1 MLKKGLVLVVVALFS
16 VIATYLALHS
26 MIAKAK
32 AEVQA
37 LQSVVTT
44 TEKKLLGHTSYTT
57 YLTAGKE
64 ALSGQMKLLAATVT
78 RDEGFTRT
86 VQRSLVPGMPSKAT
100 VALWHTTEY
109 SFGYNLEPD
118 KYDLRSVPEGIE
130 IRVKKPALVATP
142 AVSNLRHGVLNGG
155 ALINEQAEL
164 LKLTEEAAAG
174 AKARGDAMVSD
185 PAVVALCEKRLVDFL
200 SSFLAK
206 QPGVQ
211 VVPRISVVY
220 I

>member
-1 MLKKGLVLVVVALFS
+1 MLKKGLALVVVAL
-16 VIATYLALHS
+16 VAAIATYLALHS

-32 AEVQA
+32 SEVQA

-44 TEKKLLGHTSYTT
+44 TENKLLGHTSYTT

-78 RDEGFTRT
+78 REEGVTRT
-86 VQRSLVPGMPSKAT
+86 VQRALLPGLISKAT
-100 VALWHTTEY
+100 VAIWHTTEY

-118 KYDLRSVPEGIE
+118 KYDLRAVTEGIE
-130 IRVKKPALVATP
+130 IRVKRPAQVATP
-142 AVSNLRHGVLNGG
+142 AVSNLRHKVLEGG
-155 ALINEQAEL
+155 AFVDSQAAL
-164 LKLTEEAAAG
+164 LKLTAEAAAG
-174 AKARGDAMVSD
+174 AKVRGDAMVSD

-200 SSFLAK
+200 SSFLTK
-206 QPGVQ
+206 QPGVK
-211 VVPRISVVY
+211 VVPRILVVY